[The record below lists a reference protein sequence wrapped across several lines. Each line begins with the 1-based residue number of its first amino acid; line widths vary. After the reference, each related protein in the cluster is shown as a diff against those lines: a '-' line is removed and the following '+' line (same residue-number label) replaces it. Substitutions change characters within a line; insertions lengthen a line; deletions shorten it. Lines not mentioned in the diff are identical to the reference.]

1 MKKELQTSVDDKE
14 HNGKRKRFRT
24 RNCSCPGDWF
34 LRQCS
39 ATCTRPLFIFIF
51 GHFPSPRSHGV
62 EKTANELVAGQKLRK
77 ESPSRV
83 SSVLTSFISHV
94 SAEVFLQIR
103 VFVVVDPHESVPRS
117 LRQVLY
123 ERCFTTRRGTLQK
136 NGVSPKKH
144 RPSQIREM
152 PANSGCDDILALL
165 GIDARQF
172 ASLDP
177 EMLEQNVRVT
187 GWRIWRIFDSL
198 QW

>member
-1 MKKELQTSVDDKE
+1 
-14 HNGKRKRFRT
+14 
-24 RNCSCPGDWF
+24 
-34 LRQCS
+34 
-39 ATCTRPLFIFIF
+39 
-51 GHFPSPRSHGV
+51 
-62 EKTANELVAGQKLRK
+62 
-77 ESPSRV
+77 
-83 SSVLTSFISHV
+83 
-94 SAEVFLQIR
+94 

-123 ERCFTTRRGTLQK
+123 EGRFTTRRGTLQK
-136 NGVSPKKH
+136 NRVSPKKH

-152 PANSGCDDILALL
+152 PANSGCDDVLALL